1 MELASATPA
10 ELSLR
15 LLDLESKY
23 DEMKE
28 QLSNLP
34 YGNLASK
41 LPELTVSLLTE
52 GVEGTKDELQEMRDE
67 MALAMRELKGA
78 KAELFR
84 ANESHQVAKRTESEL
99 HRSID
104 QLTLEKKKL
113 KEANQRLEGER
124 KASLLLVNKLNA
136 RLEAEVKKTE
146 ELSGKYKSIC
156 AEYDKSVSIL
166 GPVLKR
172 YTPAKPPKPTRPGSE
187 E

>member
-67 MALAMRELKGA
+67 MAVAMRELKGA
-78 KAELFR
+78 KVELLR
-84 ANESHQVAKRTESEL
+84 ANKSHQVAKRTESEL
-99 HRSID
+99 HRQID
-104 QLTLEKKKL
+104 QLTLERQKL
-113 KEANQRLEGER
+113 WEANQRLEGEK
-124 KASLLLVNKLNA
+124 KASLRQISWLKTQLKV
-136 RLEAEVKKTE
+136 EAEKTE
-146 ELSGKYKSIC
+146 ELTNKYKDFC
-156 AEYDKSVSIL
+156 QEYDKSVNMLEPIF
-166 GPVLKR
+166 KR
-172 YTPAKPPKPTRPGSE
+172 LTPGKPPRPGSE
-187 E
+187 